1 MTKNY
6 LRYNPITNL
15 PNKVQSNS
23 CPEALG
29 IPQVVLRPIKSLVQF
44 LKSLFSTLPDVLVL
58 DETPAKEMY
67 RQRREGVE
75 KPGGKL
81 PKKSTLINQRSVSKD
96 CKKVR
101 MSVTVH

>member
-15 PNKVQSNS
+15 PDQVQSDS

-29 IPQVVLRPIKSLVQF
+29 IPQVVLKPIKRSVQF
-44 LKSLFSTLPDVLVL
+44 PKPLFSTLPDVLVL

-67 RQRREGVE
+67 RQGREGME

-81 PKKSTLINQRSVSKD
+81 PKKNL
-96 CKKVR
+96 
-101 MSVTVH
+101 H